1 MQLTQTASD
10 GLKRQYKVVITAQD
24 LAVRFET
31 EVEQLKGRVQING
44 FRPGKVPTA
53 HIRKLYGR
61 SIMAEVVQ
69 NSVTEAQKKIV
80 EEAGSK
86 LAAEPKVALPEDEA
100 TITKVLAGEADLD
113 FAVDVEILPKVE
125 IQDHSHITIIR
136 ELAEVPE
143 SEVNEAIQRMA
154 NSTRNFTPRG
164 EKEKSKSG
172 DKLTIDFVGTINGI
186 AFDGGTGTSDLVIGS
201 GQFIP
206 GFEEQLVGSKVGD
219 QKVVKVTFPDDYQVV
234 DLAGK
239 PAEFAVTVKAVQA
252 PGDIELDDEFAKKLG
267 VESME
272 KLREVIKGSL
282 QAELTDVSRQ
292 KQKRQLLDALD
303 AIYTFDLPSTM
314 VEQEFAAV
322 WNQVLSDMQREGK
335 TFESEAEA
343 ETKAEYQRIAERR
356 VRLGLVLSEIGERA
370 EMKIG
375 DDEVSRAL
383 VQRARQ
389 FPGQEKEFF
398 EFYRKNPQALAEI
411 RAPLF
416 EEKVVDGILAG
427 LNITDKPVTREELMA
442 VEAVEAEAKA
452 EKPKKAKAKKAE

>member
-1 MQLTQTASD
+1 
-10 GLKRQYKVVITAQD
+10 
-24 LAVRFET
+24 
-31 EVEQLKGRVQING
+31 
-44 FRPGKVPTA
+44 
-53 HIRKLYGR
+53 
-61 SIMAEVVQ
+61 VQ

-113 FAVDVEILPKVE
+113 FAVDVEILPKIEVK
-125 IQDHSHITIIR
+125 DHSHISIIR
-136 ELAEVPE
+136 EVAEVPE
-143 SEVNEAIQRMA
+143 KDVEEAIQRMA
-154 NSTRNFTPRG
+154 NSARSFLPRG
-164 EKEKSKSG
+164 EKDKAASG
-172 DKLTIDFVGTINGI
+172 DKLTIDFVGTIKGV
-186 AFDGGTGTSDLVIGS
+186 AFDGGTGTSDLVLGS

-206 GFEEQLVGSKVGD
+206 GFEEQLLGTKVGD
-219 QKVVKVTFPDDYQVV
+219 QKIVKVSFPEDYQVV

-252 PGDIELDDEFAKKLG
+252 PGDVAIDDEFAKKLG
-267 VESME
+267 VESVE

-292 KQKRQLLDALD
+292 KQKRQLLDGLD
-303 AIYTFDLPSTM
+303 AIYTFDLPPTM

-335 TFESEAEA
+335 SFENDPKAEE
-343 ETKAEYQRIAERR
+343 ETKAEYQRIAQRR
-356 VRLGLVLSEIGERA
+356 VRLGLVLSEIGEKA
-370 EMKIG
+370 EIKVT

-442 VEAVEAEAKA
+442 VESAETPAKA